1 MKDLNKNNVNL
12 AETIGSRKHK
22 TTAGN
27 LYELVQRA
35 KLILEEFESLEQK
48 EALKNILNIVNLSQD
63 YEFLIGDGEDEL
75 NFIHKVLTD
84 YQAINP
90 DLNNVDYDNA
100 NKWLTK
106 VNHLLLD
113 KWKRDPLNPSYV
125 KYNSTYGNLANEEI
139 KNHFFQILITN
150 IAYGKYGVIMNDL
163 ASTDELEVRD
173 GLDDLDK
180 FLERKLDKYFNQK
193 SFYFGI
199 DVDLYKKE
207 FTELRDHLSYISGI
221 CDLRFAYLYR
231 TVDGGISI
239 SANMIKNL
247 AKLKDIK
254 TVTNA
259 KELKKYKRADQ
270 RKKRLEHRHQYHVD
284 DALEWLQAGV
294 RHNPFIFYEI
304 IHDLY
309 LPSNKED
316 LRTFIQKAEK
326 ILKPKEIYAL
336 KSNFNLDRLTAPL
349 NRKRLE
355 WLGINGKSIE
365 EILRPNNPYHDSP
378 RSKNPMVHLNWDME
392 HGRVEKKLRVNFQN
406 VEFDIE
412 EFKSISIQEN

>member
-1 MKDLNKNNVNL
+1 M
-12 AETIGSRKHK
+12 
-22 TTAGN
+22 
-27 LYELVQRA
+27 
-35 KLILEEFESLEQK
+35 
-48 EALKNILNIVNLSQD
+48 
-63 YEFLIGDGEDEL
+63 
-75 NFIHKVLTD
+75 
-84 YQAINP
+84 
-90 DLNNVDYDNA
+90 
-100 NKWLTK
+100 
-106 VNHLLLD
+106 
-113 KWKRDPLNPSYV
+113 
-125 KYNSTYGNLANEEI
+125 
-139 KNHFFQILITN
+139 
-150 IAYGKYGVIMNDL
+150 
-163 ASTDELEVRD
+163 
-173 GLDDLDK
+173 
-180 FLERKLDKYFNQK
+180 
-193 SFYFGI
+193 
-199 DVDLYKKE
+199 YKKE

>member
-139 KNHFFQILITN
+139 KNHFFQI
-150 IAYGKYGVIMNDL
+150 
-163 ASTDELEVRD
+163 
-173 GLDDLDK
+173 
-180 FLERKLDKYFNQK
+180 
-193 SFYFGI
+193 
-199 DVDLYKKE
+199 
-207 FTELRDHLSYISGI
+207 
-221 CDLRFAYLYR
+221 
-231 TVDGGISI
+231 
-239 SANMIKNL
+239 
-247 AKLKDIK
+247 
-254 TVTNA
+254 
-259 KELKKYKRADQ
+259 
-270 RKKRLEHRHQYHVD
+270 
-284 DALEWLQAGV
+284 
-294 RHNPFIFYEI
+294 
-304 IHDLY
+304 
-309 LPSNKED
+309 PSKI
-316 LRTFIQKAEK
+316 RPVQHIQ
-326 ILKPKEIYAL
+326 
-336 KSNFNLDRLTAPL
+336 
-349 NRKRLE
+349 
-355 WLGINGKSIE
+355 
-365 EILRPNNPYHDSP
+365 
-378 RSKNPMVHLNWDME
+378 
-392 HGRVEKKLRVNFQN
+392 Q
-406 VEFDIE
+406 
-412 EFKSISIQEN
+412 